1 MKDALLWSIF
11 WALVVVAIIAG
22 CFLFIPVFGAL
33 IAGSKLFLIPFTVL
47 FLLGAT
53 LIVLTVEQKIAGLLK
68 VFFLLAGA
76 STTAILVFIVLH
88 NLMFSWLGI
97 DEPVFFILA
106 VFVCP
111 IAFLVGAIGSIVLGA
126 RESWPAK
133 KPRPKA
139 RPRTKRRAKRKRA

>member
-1 MKDALLWSIF
+1 MKGKLIWSIF
-11 WALVVVAIIAG
+11 WALVGVAIVAG
-22 CFLFIPVFGAL
+22 CFLFIPAFGAL
-33 IAGSKLFLIPFTVL
+33 FTGSKLFLIPFTVL

-53 LIVLTVEQKIAGLLK
+53 LIVLTVDEKIAGLLK
-68 VFFLLAGA
+68 AFFLLAGA

-88 NLMFSWLGI
+88 NLMVSWLGI
-97 DEPVFFILA
+97 EEPFSFVMA

-133 KPRPKA
+133 KSRPKA
-139 RPRTKRRAKRKRA
+139 RARTKRRAKSKRA